1 MFLAFALAASV
12 PVPAETP
19 AAFAADA
26 APGAATGLRLTAGEP
41 RQAAEVAPTASTSVG
56 AAAGAAPNQAAAES
70 PSEAALPSQPS
81 DAFSS
86 SGIQASES
94 SSNKALP
101 TESPSGESSSSKA
114 LPNEPPSSQSSS
126 SQSSSGDLLLYMN
139 SARMEQGGKAYA
151 AARPLAVKA
160 GVSYAS
166 LRSLAERL
174 GFSVAYVSAKKE
186 TVVRKAG
193 LEARFTNQSKSYTAS
208 GIRMLMKG
216 AAYTDKGVFMVPLT
230 SITAALQISYTVD
243 QREHTITLKQAAEP
257 AASFTVQAGDI
268 IAGETRVQYTARASS
283 PSNLQIVQEKWEG
296 RQEVFAEP
304 GIYPVTY
311 QVQDAAGRWSKP
323 YTLSV
328 AVTSPNIPPV
338 AMFSTDKKEY
348 RMGEPVVIADEST
361 DEENAIA
368 DRQWT
373 GKQAA
378 YFRPGPVTVSLTV
391 TDKHGA
397 AAAFSQEI
405 LITDETLYTEDEF
418 NRLFTPVGSNF
429 PIDGA
434 SVKNMELL
442 PFTYDTEP
450 YTLFRSTGPESIRE
464 EGILYQDVIDGPAR
478 ILLHHKN
485 TMGPKLKVYMLASN
499 PNATPATLSIESSG
513 MAGPTAYGEIAGQMS
528 LQRYFASIASGSAA
542 RELVLAPGETRI
554 LFQEI
559 SQNGLSGGDIITF
572 QGDVTSDIGIK
583 YTSLVVKAERDPLL
597 ALPGLPFLD
606 PNQSIVR
613 GTFAE
618 STRIFDYAPVVG
630 TAPARI
636 YLTDNNADPFQ
647 TGYDGIKGT
656 PATNSG
662 NYGVLYKIVLE
673 HAAPRSLLTFNPRGG
688 LFRGSALVNG
698 SVVTFSH
705 LGTAAATDQNSVLYR
720 TGESEESVEIWISPA
735 AGSNLPFCLLLSPLP
750 SARS

>member
-1 MFLAFALAASV
+1 MKGKMMFLAFALAASV

-19 AAFAADA
+19 AASAAYAAASGAASELGLTADGSRTSEA
-26 APGAATGLRLTAGEP
+26 AP
-41 RQAAEVAPTASTSVG
+41 PTAPSSEG
-56 AAAGAAPNQAAAES
+56 AAASAAPDPAAAAELS
-70 PSEAALPSQPS
+70 PGAALPSPSS
-81 DAFSS
+81 DASPP
-86 SGIQASES
+86 SESPTSNAS
-94 SSNKALP
+94 SSNA
-101 TESPSGESSSSKA
+101 SPSM
-114 LPNEPPSSQSSS
+114 PVPP
-126 SQSSSGDLLLYMN
+126 SGDLLLYMN
-139 SARMEQGGKAYA
+139 SARMEQGSKAYTA
-151 AARPLAVKA
+151 SRPLAVKA
-160 GVSYAS
+160 GVSYGS

-174 GFSVAYVSAKKE
+174 GFSVAYVPAKKE

-193 LEARFTNQSKSYTAS
+193 LEARFTNKSKYYTAN
-208 GIRMLMKG
+208 GIRTLMKG

-230 SITAALQISYTVD
+230 SITAALQIPYTID
-243 QREHTITLKQAAEP
+243 QRSHTITLKQAAEP

-268 IAGETRVQYTARASS
+268 IAGETRVQYKARASS

-323 YTLSV
+323 YTLSIT
-328 AVTSPNIPPV
+328 VTSPNIPPV

-361 DEENAIA
+361 DEENAIT

-405 LITDETLYTEDEF
+405 LITDETLYAEDEF

-429 PIDGA
+429 PIDGT

-464 EGILYQDVIDGPAR
+464 EGVLYQDVIDGPAR

-485 TMGPKLKVYMLASN
+485 TMGPKLKIYMLASN
-499 PNATPATLSIESSG
+499 PNPRPATLFIESSG
-513 MAGPTAYGEIAGQMS
+513 MAGPTPYGEIAGQMS

-542 RELVLAPGETRI
+542 RELVLAPGETRL

-559 SQNGLSGGDIITF
+559 GQNALSQGDIVTF
-572 QGDVTSDIGIK
+572 QGEVASDSAVK
-583 YTSLVVKAERDPLL
+583 YTSLVVKADRDPLT
-597 ALPGLPFLD
+597 ALPSLPFLD

-613 GTFAE
+613 GTFAD

-630 TAPARI
+630 TTPARI

-673 HAAPRSLLTFNPRGG
+673 RVAPHTLLTFNPRGG

-705 LGTAAATDQNSVLYR
+705 LGAASATDQNSVLYR
-720 TGESEESVEIWISPA
+720 TGAGEESVEIRISPA

-750 SARS
+750 SVRS